1 MHASQGSANLQAVTH
16 PANKE
21 QIIATSSTKS
31 RTFVPDLEAATE
43 RSREANDRLVDV
55 GRKVS
60 SAYLDGV
67 ETYVAG
73 LAQFERKIGE
83 QSQVES
89 VASLLSTHSQ
99 LTEDVVNASVSAA
112 RELITA

>member
-1 MHASQGSANLQAVTH
+1 M
-16 PANKE
+16 
-21 QIIATSSTKS
+21 ATSSTKS

-89 VASLLSTHSQ
+89 VSSLFSTHAQ
-99 LTEDVVNASVSAA
+99 LTEDVVKASVSAT
-112 RELITA
+112 RELTAA

>member
-1 MHASQGSANLQAVTH
+1 M
-16 PANKE
+16 
-21 QIIATSSTKS
+21 ATTSTKS

-43 RSREANDRLVDV
+43 RAREANDRLVAV

-89 VASLLSTHSQ
+89 VASLLGTHAQ
-99 LTEDVVNASVSAA
+99 LTEDMVKANVSAT

>member
-1 MHASQGSANLQAVTH
+1 M
-16 PANKE
+16 
-21 QIIATSSTKS
+21 ATTPTKS

-43 RSREANDRLVDV
+43 RAREANDRLVDI

-83 QSQVES
+83 QTQVES
-89 VASLLSTHSQ
+89 VASLLSTHAQ
-99 LTEDVVNASVSAA
+99 LTEDVGKASVSAA